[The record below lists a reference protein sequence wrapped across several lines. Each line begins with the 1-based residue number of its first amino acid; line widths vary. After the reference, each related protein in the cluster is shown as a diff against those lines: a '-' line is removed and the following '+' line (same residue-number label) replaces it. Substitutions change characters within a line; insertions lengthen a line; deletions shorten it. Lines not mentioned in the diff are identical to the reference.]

1 MSNTP
6 LVSIVVLAF
15 NHGKYIR
22 EALDGF
28 VMQITDFP
36 FEVVIHDDAS
46 TDNTAEIIREYES
59 RYPDIIKPIYQTEN
73 QYSKGIQ
80 LGTQF
85 LYPKAQGKYIA
96 ECEGDDYWTD
106 PYKLQKQV
114 NYMEAHPECSLC
126 STNYS
131 SLRMKD
137 GYMKTDKQTSRRFS
151 VYSIM
156 RSNKIGTLTVLYR
169 KQLLLEYLEQIAPI
183 MPKFRMGDVPLW
195 LWMAS
200 KGYIQELP
208 DIAAVYRVLD
218 KSASHST
225 DFLNQYNFEIEGCR
239 VRLWFNKHFGWHY
252 KPLIYMELL
261 ICTRNFCRRW
271 AKKTGEKKSM
281 LMKKAFRYLRETTLY
296 K

>member
-1 MSNTP
+1 
-6 LVSIVVLAF
+6 
-15 NHGKYIR
+15 
-22 EALDGF
+22 
-28 VMQITDFP
+28 
-36 FEVVIHDDAS
+36 
-46 TDNTAEIIREYES
+46 
-59 RYPDIIKPIYQTEN
+59 
-73 QYSKGIQ
+73 
-80 LGTQF
+80 
-85 LYPKAQGKYIA
+85 
-96 ECEGDDYWTD
+96 
-106 PYKLQKQV
+106 
-114 NYMEAHPECSLC
+114 
-126 STNYS
+126 
-131 SLRMKD
+131 
-137 GYMKTDKQTSRRFS
+137 
-151 VYSIM
+151 
-156 RSNKIGTLTVLYR
+156 
-169 KQLLLEYLEQIAPI
+169 
-183 MPKFRMGDVPLW
+183 MGDVPLW

-200 KGYIQELP
+200 KGHIQELP